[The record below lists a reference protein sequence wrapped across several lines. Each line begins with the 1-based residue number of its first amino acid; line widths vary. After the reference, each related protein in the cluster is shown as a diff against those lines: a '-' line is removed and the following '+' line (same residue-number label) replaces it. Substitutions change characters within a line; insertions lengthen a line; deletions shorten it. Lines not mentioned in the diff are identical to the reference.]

1 MSVTATDPTAVV
13 GTYVLDPVHSTATF
27 AVKHIVST
35 FRGGF
40 AVESASFE
48 VTPEGPA
55 ALSGVAKVD
64 SVDVRQADLKGH
76 LLSPDFF
83 DAERTPEIRFS
94 SSRLTGEVGGEVT
107 LEGELEIKGT
117 TRPIT
122 ATGIISEPVV
132 GPDGN
137 ARIAVE
143 LETKLDRNDYGI
155 GWNMDLPGGRKALG
169 DDVTLTVVLELVRE
183 EA

>member
-1 MSVTATDPTAVV
+1 MSVTTIDPTAVA

-40 AVESASFE
+40 AVDSASFE
-48 VTPEGPA
+48 VAPDGPA

-64 SVDVRQADLKGH
+64 SVEVRQADLKGH
-76 LLSPDFF
+76 LLSPEFF

-107 LEGELEIKGT
+107 LEGELEIKGISK
-117 TRPIT
+117 PIT
-122 ATGIISEPVV
+122 ATGTISEPVD

-137 ARIAVE
+137 TRIAVE